1 MTDIKIIM
9 NKIIGNF
16 FLYDIDYIKRDEQ
29 GKLLRW
35 KTKEEIKQEIK
46 NKYYDTFSRYKKN

>member
-46 NKYYDTFSRYKKN
+46 NKYYDTLSRYKKN

>member
-1 MTDIKIIM
+1 M

-46 NKYYDTFSRYKKN
+46 NKYDTNS